1 MGYTGCVSHRFNPD
15 RLHRLN
21 DPEREKMLDPAVLW
35 AGFGVDRP
43 GCVVDL
49 GAGTGFFAVRFIPRL
64 APGGTIW
71 ACDTD
76 PGMVGW
82 MREHLTASQLARV
95 TPLETGENDIG
106 LPDASADLAYLVNV
120 YHELEDAPRM
130 LQELLRL
137 LKPGAP
143 LAVVEWKKEPM
154 PHGPPVA
161 RRVDGE
167 VIRRQME
174 RAGLAGVAEPASLP
188 LHVFL
193 TGRKEPARRQAVLQ
207 EA

>member
-1 MGYTGCVSHRFNPD
+1 MGHRFNPD

-21 DPEREKMLDPAVLW
+21 DPAREEMLDPAVLW
-35 AGFGVDRP
+35 EGFGADRP

-76 PGMVGW
+76 PGMVAW
-82 MREHLTASQLARV
+82 MRENLTPPQLARV
-95 TPLETGENDIG
+95 TPLETGENEIG
-106 LPDASADLAYLVNV
+106 LPDGCADLVYLVNV
-120 YHELEDAPRM
+120 YHDLDDAPRM

-137 LKPGAP
+137 LKPGSP
-143 LAVVEWKKEPM
+143 LAVVDWKKEPM
-154 PHGPPVA
+154 PHGPPVG
-161 RRVDGE
+161 RRVDGD

-174 RAGLAGVAEPASLP
+174 RAGLVRVAEPAVLP
-188 LHVFL
+188 FHVFL
-193 TGRKEPARRQAVLQ
+193 AGRKDR
-207 EA
+207 